1 MTRRIIQSTCR
12 RHVAAGSTTLQH
24 VPFSFGLLPSPPAVH
39 ASSPVQTNLILTSR
53 FLSTHGRES
62 VGRLRKALEEYRV
75 KNYTQTIPPRFRKEI
90 TGCMRKCASLP
101 TSVDDQKRVAVQEI
115 ERLLQ
120 NIGALGDRV
129 SSQDV
134 ETIVS
139 ELGESSI
146 RAEEDIRADEIVTK
160 LL

>member
-1 MTRRIIQSTCR
+1 
-12 RHVAAGSTTLQH
+12 
-24 VPFSFGLLPSPPAVH
+24 
-39 ASSPVQTNLILTSR
+39 
-53 FLSTHGRES
+53 
-62 VGRLRKALEEYRV
+62 
-75 KNYTQTIPPRFRKEI
+75 
-90 TGCMRKCASLP
+90 MRKCASLP